1 MDENLTIGTPEA
13 AVRSCVNVLA
23 RVFNCDEG
31 RLAFYLD
38 MYWQL
43 RCRYEAEKSETLL
56 SLLPS
61 APAHEPAREDIAAP
75 GACAELAS
83 ELQEEK
89 KPSPAAAAAEEKRRI
104 RNRLMESRSSITV
117 PDIVKIANGN
127 IQENQIRNIIETRP
141 VPVAV
146 YRILDAA
153 LDKLENK

>member
-43 RCRYEAEKSETLL
+43 RCTYEANKTRMPLGDFFPEEPHDEPEKL
-56 SLLPS
+56 S
-61 APAHEPAREDIAAP
+61 PAKEPEE
-75 GACAELAS
+75 GKKAC
-83 ELQEEK
+83 
-89 KPSPAAAAAEEKRRI
+89 PAAAAAEEKRRI
-104 RNRLMESRSSITV
+104 RTRLMDTRKDGV
-117 PDIVKIANGN
+117 GVLDIVKISNGN
-127 IQENQIRNIIETRP
+127 IKEETIRDIIQSKP

>member
-1 MDENLTIGTPEA
+1 MDKNLTIGTPEA
-13 AVRSCVNVLA
+13 AVRSYVNVLA

-31 RLAFYLD
+31 CLAFCLD

-43 RCRYEAEKSETLL
+43 RCRYEAEKGETLL
-56 SLLPS
+56 SSLPS
-61 APAHEPAREDIAAP
+61 AP
-75 GACAELAS
+75 AS

-104 RNRLMESRSSITV
+104 RNRLMESRNSIAV

-127 IQENQIRNIIETRP
+127 ILEEQIRDISECKP

-153 LDKLENK
+153 LDKLADK

>member
-43 RCRYEAEKSETLL
+43 RCRYEAEKGETLL
-56 SLLPS
+56 SPLPS
-61 APAHEPAREDIAAP
+61 APAHEKTSQPPAR
-75 GACAELAS
+75 AEPAS
-83 ELQEEK
+83 DLQEEK

-104 RNRLMESRSSITV
+104 RNRLTESRSSIAV

-127 IQENQIRNIIETRP
+127 IQEEQIRGIIECKP

-153 LDKLENK
+153 LDKLADK

>member
-43 RCRYEAEKSETLL
+43 RCRYEAEKGETLL
-56 SLLPS
+56 SPLPS
-61 APAHEPAREDIAAP
+61 APAHEPAREDIAVPAR
-75 GACAELAS
+75 AEPAS
-83 ELQEEK
+83 ERQEEK

-104 RNRLMESRSSITV
+104 RNRLMEQRSSIAV

-127 IQENQIRNIIETRP
+127 ILEEQIRDIIECKP